1 MLMLLFFGGSFDPVH
16 IGHLILARDAKEYF
30 GYQKVVFI
38 PAYLSPFKACH
49 SAPPQ
54 DRVEMLK
61 LATRGIP
68 YFEVE
73 TYEVD
78 KGGKSYTID
87 TVLYLREKYRLP
99 KVDWLMGDDTFLSLH
114 RWHRAGELLQYL
126 QPVVLLRNSSPQE
139 VRRYARETLGLE
151 NLKLYTARRLEISST
166 EIRERIR
173 RGLDISFLVPHPVE
187 VYIKEKGLYR

>member
-1 MLMLLFFGGSFDPVH
+1 MLLFFGGSFDPVH

-38 PAYLSPFKACH
+38 PAYLSPFKARH

-87 TVLYLREKYRLP
+87 TVLYLREKYLLP

-151 NLKLYTARRLEISST
+151 DLKLYTARRLEISST
-166 EIRERIR
+166 EIRGRIR

>member
-1 MLMLLFFGGSFDPVH
+1 VLMLLFFGGSFDPVH

-38 PAYLSPFKACH
+38 PAYLSPFKARH

-173 RGLDISFLVPHPVE
+173 RELDISFLVPHPVE